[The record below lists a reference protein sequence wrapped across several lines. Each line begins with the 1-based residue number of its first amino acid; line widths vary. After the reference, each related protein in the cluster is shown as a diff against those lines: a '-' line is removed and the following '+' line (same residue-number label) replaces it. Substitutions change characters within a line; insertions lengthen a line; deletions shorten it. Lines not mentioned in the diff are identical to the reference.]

1 MQICTTNN
9 FDSKVL
15 ASVNMLSCHVMVQSG
30 GGCTLKQGQKKMKKS
45 RKTPSSASWEGKGS
59 MASQILVTMQRRKRG
74 TVQ

>member
-1 MQICTTNN
+1 MQIHTTNN

-15 ASVNMLSCHVMVQSG
+15 ASLNMLGCHVMVWSD
-30 GGCTLKQGQKKMKKS
+30 GGCTPKRDQKTMKKS